1 MTIATSVR
9 TAGPYT
15 GTGAVSVYPFAFKVF
30 QASDLLVNSTNTLGA
45 ISTLVLSSDYSVTL
59 NADQDNNPGG
69 TINLT
74 AALAS
79 GYVLNITSNVPAT
92 QSASLTNGG
101 GFFPKVI
108 EGALDRLTILLQQ
121 TGLVGVVQSLR
132 VPEIGGIPVLP
143 AAAAR
148 ANRVQTYDSAG
159 NPVMIVGVDSSSAAA
174 LALDLAASGNPA
186 KGTGL
191 LGWLRSLTGAVATTV
206 YKLLG
211 WSNVNALEFFTSA
224 QVTDATGYTGSLDV
238 TAPLQ
243 SALDQSS
250 AAKRDVSLNAGLYKT
265 TGLVI
270 PGDPAV
276 YQDATSARRISG
288 QGFGNP
294 FGRTFTG
301 GTILRS
307 TTNAPVLQDISAG
320 AGTINGTTEIDH
332 LRIEGNTNS
341 NVVLLRSS
349 LYGVS
354 SFHHNMVYQEGVGSG
369 LSITYSA
376 TGSVHDCYVMNRD
389 WLGTPTLGAARVG
402 TGYQF
407 VQNADSGL
415 SSFYKLTSRGF
426 LNGYTFDGA
435 GKVYC
440 GSLRDSE
447 VSVCYNGI
455 VLGNVERFAVSGV
468 YMEGL
473 EGGIGVS
480 DSGQATSVSGTLI
493 FPGFSTG
500 IESASVTYGNTYTGN
515 SINNGSVANSIGMRI
530 VSSGAG
536 GGPGKTVTGNH
547 FGFSGSGGAIV
558 GVVGLQLEGVD
569 PRINW
574 YGNSFEPRGKW
585 VGGAGT
591 KKINNISTSS
601 DGTTGTGIY
610 GLGIAQSLS
619 EAIEVP
625 YLGRGAVNLKVDPTA
640 LTNASVSGG
649 VLTIGELS
657 IFTLTTGANVSI
669 SAISAPNLPDKTFQ
683 IHVTSTA
690 FSVTFSHGANLKLAG
705 STNLVLAGGSAG
717 AWLTFQVKPGGVVW
731 ETARCIY

>member
-148 ANRVQTYDSAG
+148 ANRVQAYDSAG

-276 YQDATSARRISG
+276 YFAGPAANAESVQQVRESLPAETLVPYYRGLIALRREDNAAALGHLQQYAREDPDGATARDVPKTLTLLSSNQLQQEVAAAVARERQSGAAAPEPNSIAVQAFVNHGDAQYRAMAKG
-288 QGFGNP
+288 
-294 FGRTFTG
+294 
-301 GTILRS
+301 L
-307 TTNAPVLQDISAG
+307 AA
-320 AGTINGTTEIDH
+320 
-332 LRIEGNTNS
+332 
-341 NVVLLRSS
+341 
-349 LYGVS
+349 
-354 SFHHNMVYQEGVGSG
+354 MVIADLSKVPG
-369 LSITYSA
+369 LSVLEREKVQLLMDEA
-376 TGSVHDCYVMNRD
+376 K
-389 WLGTPTLGAARVG
+389 LG
-402 TGYQF
+402 
-407 VQNADSGL
+407 DSGL
-415 SSFYKLTSRGF
+415 ADRASAVRSGRLMR
-426 LNGYTFDGA
+426 A
-435 GKVYC
+435 EKV
-440 GSLRDSE
+440 
-447 VSVCYNGI
+447 
-455 VLGNVERFAVSGV
+455 
-468 YMEGL
+468 
-473 EGGIGVS
+473 
-480 DSGQATSVSGTLI
+480 
-493 FPGFSTG
+493 
-500 IESASVTYGNTYTGN
+500 
-515 SINNGSVANSIGMRI
+515 
-530 VSSGAG
+530 
-536 GGPGKTVTGNH
+536 
-547 FGFSGSGGAIV
+547 IV
-558 GVVGLQLEGVD
+558 G
-569 PRINW
+569 N
-574 YGNSFEPRGKW
+574 FE
-585 VGGAGT
+585 V
-591 KKINNISTSS
+591 
-601 DGTTGTGIY
+601 
-610 GLGIAQSLS
+610 Q
-619 EAIEVP
+619 
-625 YLGRGAVNLKVDPTA
+625 
-640 LTNASVSGG
+640 
-649 VLTIGELS
+649 
-657 IFTLTTGANVSI
+657 
-669 SAISAPNLPDKTFQ
+669 
-683 IHVTSTA
+683 
-690 FSVTFSHGANLKLAG
+690 
-705 STNLVLAGGSAG
+705 
-717 AWLTFQVKPGGVVW
+717 
-731 ETARCIY
+731 